1 MSCRS
6 GLLAIVALLALLHPP
21 TVAAQELLVFAAAS
35 LQDALNAASRHYQRR
50 AGVGVTISY
59 AGSSALAR
67 QIEQGAPADVFI
79 SANVRWMDYLE
90 ERKRLATGSRVDLLR
105 NRLVLIAPSPSPVRL
120 TIAPNFPLAAAL
132 GKGRL
137 AMADPDHVPAG
148 LYGKAALETLGVWRS
163 VAARVARTDNVRGA
177 VALVA
182 RGEAALGIVY
192 RTDVLT
198 VRSVR
203 TVAEFPESVHPA
215 IVYRGAVLANSKREL
230 RAREWLAFLRSVEAA
245 AVFEQYGFTVVQ
257 PQ

>member
-1 MSCRS
+1 
-6 GLLAIVALLALLHPP
+6 
-21 TVAAQELLVFAAAS
+21 
-35 LQDALNAASRHYQRR
+35 
-50 AGVGVTISY
+50 VTISY
-59 AGSSALAR
+59 AGSGALAR

-90 ERKRLATGSRVDLLR
+90 ERKRVATGSRVDLLR
-105 NRLVLIAPSPSPVRL
+105 NRLVLIAPSPSLVRL

-132 GKGRL
+132 GRGRL

-148 LYGKAALETLGVWRS
+148 LYGKAALEALGVWRS

-203 TVAEFPESVHPA
+203 IVAEFPESAHPA
-215 IVYRGAVLANSKREL
+215 IVYPGAVLANSKREL

-245 AVFEQYGFTVVQ
+245 AVFEQHGFTVVQ